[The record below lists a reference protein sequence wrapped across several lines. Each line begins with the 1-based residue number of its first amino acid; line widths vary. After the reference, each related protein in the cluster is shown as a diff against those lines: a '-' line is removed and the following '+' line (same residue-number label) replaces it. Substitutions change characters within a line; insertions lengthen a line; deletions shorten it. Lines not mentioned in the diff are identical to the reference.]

1 MARNVLHT
9 STSNRCNSRAMLG
22 LADRLQFLHRTQSR
36 NPFFKATRLNEE
48 KHHIFFC
55 IENLT
60 FFHFLAS
67 HIKTIRELVPTYQII
82 EFLKRYR
89 SNAAIVADSLLLFR
103 LMFLSSAER
112 NIDHPR
118 ELLQLVFSVA
128 KEHATDDNVISAT
141 LELVLAIIPTGINI
155 IVMCT
160 IIL

>member
-1 MARNVLHT
+1 M
-9 STSNRCNSRAMLG
+9 
-22 LADRLQFLHRTQSR
+22 
-36 NPFFKATRLNEE
+36 
-48 KHHIFFC
+48 
-55 IENLT
+55 
-60 FFHFLAS
+60 
-67 HIKTIRELVPTYQII
+67 PTYQII